1 VRVTQKNGKDYYRHY
16 RMDYDKVKEDLAV
29 LYNRK
34 EYARGVYVITTC
46 APEDVRSVY
55 FENAYGEETAG
66 KPYSEEVRRL
76 AEALKEDLKEAKG
89 GDVFSQTPVG
99 IMRCSLPDD
108 GRKIK
113 AEEEY
118 AYSQSF
124 RIYPSYKRTLALLED
139 MGFDTSMPK
148 PERIK
153 VITSYD
159 ENGKETRYTDPAII
173 RDLSGKLIP
182 DCCIA
187 PWLER
192 ADPDISYSMTLYPGK
207 GKDGDRES
215 LEISCVLLK

>member
-1 VRVTQKNGKDYYRHY
+1 MTSIYSLDTLPSLEMILRSKASAPCSGTMR
-16 RMDYDKVKEDLAV
+16 KV
-29 LYNRK
+29 
-34 EYARGVYVITTC
+34 C
-46 APEDVRSVY
+46 
-55 FENAYGEETAG
+55 F
-66 KPYSEEVRRL
+66 
-76 AEALKEDLKEAKG
+76 
-89 GDVFSQTPVG
+89 FSC
-99 IMRCSLPDD
+99 ISL
-108 GRKIK
+108 
-113 AEEEY
+113 
-118 AYSQSF
+118 SQSF